1 MAMKKTTFSPFGFK
15 IFLLFS
21 LLLSFSFSSFAQLDD
36 NSGAIIKGVANK
48 TKSYS
53 TIKISFSFKNTE
65 KGKTVVEKG
74 SIWIKGNK
82 FIFNFNKQLIFCN
95 GVTQWNYIQES
106 NEVSINNA
114 DAEQETI
121 NPASILNNYEKK
133 YKTKLIKETMEY
145 GKLVQIVDLY
155 PLKAS
160 SIGSIR
166 LTIQKN
172 ISQIIKM
179 IVVEKGGGIYEY
191 NVTSFIVNQPIDDKN
206 FQFDAKKYPK
216 VEINDMR

>member
-1 MAMKKTTFSPFGFK
+1 MKKTTFSPFSFK
-15 IFLLFS
+15 LILLFS
-21 LLLSFSFSSFAQLDD
+21 LLLSYSYSSFAQLDD
-36 NSGAIIKGVANK
+36 NSGIIIKGVANK

-65 KGKTVVEKG
+65 KGKTSVEKG

-82 FIFNFNKQLIFCN
+82 FIFNFNKQLIICN

-133 YKTKLIKETMEY
+133 YKTRLIKETMEY
-145 GKLVQIVDLY
+145 GKQVQIVDLY
-155 PLKAS
+155 PLKTS

-191 NVTSFIVNQPIDDKN
+191 NVTSFIVNQPIDDKY